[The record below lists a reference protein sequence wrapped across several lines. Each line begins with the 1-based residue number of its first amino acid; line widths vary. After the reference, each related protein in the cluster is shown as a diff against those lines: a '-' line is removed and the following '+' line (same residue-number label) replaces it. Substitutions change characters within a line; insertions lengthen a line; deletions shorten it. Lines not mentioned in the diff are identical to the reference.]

1 MRAPM
6 HIVFGIFS
14 ATSVFSLFS
23 ASLHKDLTA
32 VGAVVIGSLLPDID
46 SPKSTLGRM
55 LPFASTVIERQW
67 GHRTITH
74 GLLMWMA
81 LAVLL
86 LPLCVWRKA
95 VYGALLIGY
104 LSHLLIDCATKAG
117 VPLFY
122 PHTAVCVIP
131 GNGKYRV
138 KTGSLAEQGVL
149 IVLLLLL
156 LLVFPISSI
165 GGTWKALRYLMA
177 TQSTAYSDYRESTT
191 ETVLEFEG
199 RWRASRQ
206 PVEGRGLI
214 LEGSPTRFLIALDGQ
229 VWAYGEQ
236 GDILPD
242 QSRVQA
248 LAQPIRLD
256 TLHLNQHTYGQIMTQ
271 IPEGAFVSGILRSG
285 RSLRAKV
292 PLPSSAHVPVQVQ
305 ASALQFA
312 FAPRVQIAA
321 LDPIASVDSAQVQ
334 QLVAQ
339 IEDAG
344 RMLIEQQI
352 RRPPVHYLQL
362 RELETQIAEQKQRL
376 QVMRD
381 SVALFDGTLYLRRTE
396 AGVW

>member
-1 MRAPM
+1 MRAPT

-23 ASLHKDLTA
+23 AALHKDLVA
-32 VGAVVIGSLLPDID
+32 VGAVIIGSLLPDID
-46 SPKSTLGRM
+46 SPKSTLGRL
-55 LPFASTVIERQW
+55 LPFASTAIERQW

-214 LEGSPTRFLIALDGQ
+214 LEGSPTRFLIAFGGQ
-229 VWAYGEQ
+229 VWSYGEQ

-242 QSRVQA
+242 QSRVEA
-248 LAQPIRLD
+248 MGKPIRLD
-256 TLHLNQHTYGQIMTQ
+256 TLRLNRHTYGQIMTQ
-271 IPEGAFVSGILRSG
+271 IPEGAFVSGVLRSS
-285 RSLRAKV
+285 RVLRV
-292 PLPSSAHVPVQVQ
+292 ESELRTSAHVPVQVQ

-312 FAPRVQIAA
+312 FAPRASLAA
-321 LDPIASVDSAQVQ
+321 MHPVASLDSAQVQ

-339 IEDAG
+339 IEEAE

-362 RELETQIAEQKQRL
+362 RELETEIAAQRQRL
-376 QVMRD
+376 ETMRD
-381 SVALFDGTLYLRRTE
+381 SVAFFDGTLYLRRTE
-396 AGVW
+396 AGAW

>member
-1 MRAPM
+1 MRAPT

-14 ATSVFSLFS
+14 ATSVFALFS

-55 LPFASTVIERQW
+55 LPFASTAIERQW

-74 GLLMWMA
+74 GLLMWMV

-104 LSHLLIDCATKAG
+104 LSHLLIDCATKSG

-122 PHTAVCVIP
+122 PHRAVCVIP

-206 PVEGRGLI
+206 PVEGKGLI
-214 LEGSPTRFLIALDGQ
+214 LEGSPTRFLIAFKGK

-242 QSRVQA
+242 KSRVEA
-248 LAQPIRLD
+248 LAKAIRLD
-256 TLHLNQHTYGQIMTQ
+256 TLRVEGSTYRQVIEQ
-271 IPEGAFVSGILRSG
+271 VPEGAFVSGMLRSA
-285 RSLRAKV
+285 RVLRV
-292 PLPSSAHVPVQVQ
+292 EHELPTSVHVPVQVQ

-312 FAPRVQIAA
+312 FAPYAIVAALHPIAA
-321 LDPIASVDSAQVQ
+321 VDSAQVQ
-334 QLVAQ
+334 QLIAQ
-339 IEDAG
+339 IEDAE
-344 RMLIEQQI
+344 RSLIEQQI

-362 RELETQIAEQKQRL
+362 RELANKLAEEQQRL
-376 QVMRD
+376 QALRD
-381 SVALFDGTLYLRRTE
+381 TVARFDGTLYLRRTE
-396 AGVW
+396 AGAW